1 VCADFEFWGMSAQDL
16 DLALTSYARLQA
28 ETARRALGFYRT
40 RTKSAAIPPALAAT
54 AEATLPELLHWHG
67 RWSRP
72 APGARLVT
80 PRFCR

>member
-40 RTKSAAIPPALAAT
+40 RTKSAPALT
-54 AEATLPELLHWHG
+54 AN
-67 RWSRP
+67 S
-72 APGARLVT
+72 
-80 PRFCR
+80 